1 MEQQSTSEVAAMS
14 VLDLVVVAV
23 ATASNILVVVG
34 KAEVA
39 AVEEVAVD
47 GLLEKV
53 EKVEKE
59 KVKEELK
66 QENQEK
72 MVETQ

>member
-1 MEQQSTSEVAAMS
+1 MS